1 VVYTLNLTV
10 LPDVV
15 YEPTETDYFCPASTH
30 KWRNHT
36 YDAPGTYY
44 DTVYNVLGCDSV
56 IYTLELVQYVN
67 TLPVVTVD
75 DIVAVCGKAVDVALA
90 DAIVK
95 AHIASEALYAPNAD
109 VKWYVLSGNTYE
121 ELTNTAIDGTVTEV
135 ALKYTVTTDCGVVES
150 DPITVAVVP
159 HSPENDDTLADV
171 PAFNKYGGRLLTA
184 DIKYIKET
192 YGLDVAEDEVT
203 WYLENGDNDIEQGQG
218 YYLTTEDGTP
228 LPAGQYYA
236 IINYQGKNST
246 ECDVILRTITLVVE
260 TQVDPLLIP
269 TVARPS
275 ELIRLLN
282 LDADATSTVSIYSST
297 GQQLESFQIKDAK
310 ETSFEAAHVA
320 GYYIVEVQT
329 ESDKVSLR
337 YVVK

>member
-1 VVYTLNLTV
+1 MATIEQESLTLCASE
-10 LPDVV
+10 LP
-15 YEPTETDYFCPASTH
+15 YS
-30 KWRNHT
+30 WRGQILN
-36 YDAPGTYY
+36 AAGTYTASEQY
-44 DTVYNVLGCDSV
+44 AGHACDSV
-56 IYTLELVQYVN
+56 EYVLTLNVYN
-67 TLPVVTVD
+67 TTLPVITDVD
-75 DIVAVCGKAVDVALA
+75 ILAICGKAVDIATANEIILA
-90 DAIVK
+90 YIGSDAMF
-95 AHIASEALYAPNAD
+95 APNAD
-109 VKWYVLSGNTYE
+109 IQWYILSGNTYE

-150 DPITVAVVP
+150 DPITVAVEP

-192 YGLDVAEDEVT
+192 FGLDVAEDEVT

-297 GQQLESFQIKDAK
+297 GQQLESFQIKDAN
-310 ETSFEAAHVA
+310 ETSFKAAHVA
-320 GYYIVEVQT
+320 VYYIVEVQT
-329 ESDKVSLR
+329 ESGKVSLR